1 MMRRIERENTG
12 NLRAGQDLVVAGN
25 PGLAGAAVIA
35 ERFHSHLKT
44 WFSGEYLEELEA
56 AGQKAEGALE
66 PVLAELASEITEA
79 EPIGEGGVLKAIW
92 NLTGAYET
100 GVRFALRQ
108 IPVTQATVEICE
120 RFELNPYRL
129 YSSSCALLASEN
141 GGRLAEK
148 LKARGIEAAVIGAV
162 RKGIAREMIVQEGQ
176 GFLEHPLLAIHGSH
190 YLIRADVHNHG
201 MQFIFDFQF
210 LYLINKPGSIFRS
223 RQLLLKCVKS
233 ETIVNTLV

>member
-1 MMRRIERENTG
+1 MEPCITAGTGIEETGFGYTMSLVSGKYKMIILYWLAEYSVLRYNELKRRLGTI
-12 NLRAGQDLVVAGN
+12 
-25 PGLAGAAVIA
+25 
-35 ERFHSHLKT
+35 SHKTLSLSLK
-44 WFSGEYLEELEA
+44 ELEA

-176 GFLEHPLLAIHGSH
+176 GFLERPQP
-190 YLIRADVHNHG
+190 DE
-201 MQFIFDFQF
+201 
-210 LYLINKPGSIFRS
+210 
-223 RQLLLKCVKS
+223 LLKAVPDYPVRK
-233 ETIVNTLV
+233 EADPEV

>member
-92 NLTGAYET
+92 NLTGAYAT

-176 GFLEHPLLAIHGSH
+176 GFLERPQP
-190 YLIRADVHNHG
+190 DE
-201 MQFIFDFQF
+201 
-210 LYLINKPGSIFRS
+210 
-223 RQLLLKCVKS
+223 LLKAVPDYPVRK
-233 ETIVNTLV
+233 EADPEV

>member
-79 EPIGEGGVLKAIW
+79 EPIGEGCVLKAIW
-92 NLTGAYET
+92 NLTGA
-100 GVRFALRQ
+100 RFALRQ

-176 GFLEHPLLAIHGSH
+176 GFLERPQP
-190 YLIRADVHNHG
+190 DE
-201 MQFIFDFQF
+201 
-210 LYLINKPGSIFRS
+210 
-223 RQLLLKCVKS
+223 LLKAVPDYPVRK
-233 ETIVNTLV
+233 EADPEV

>member
-1 MMRRIERENTG
+1 MRSRSGLKLIAVLGPVGVDGVDAQLARAERLAA
-12 NLRAGQDLVVAGN
+12 LRPLDGVDSHGLAPAMNHDLIPGRDFRGGGN
-25 PGLAGAAVIA
+25 PL
-35 ERFHSHLKT
+35 H
-44 WFSGEYLEELEA
+44 LEELEA

-176 GFLEHPLLAIHGSH
+176 GFLERPQP
-190 YLIRADVHNHG
+190 DE
-201 MQFIFDFQF
+201 
-210 LYLINKPGSIFRS
+210 
-223 RQLLLKCVKS
+223 LLKAVPDYPVRK
-233 ETIVNTLV
+233 EADPEV

>member
-79 EPIGEGGVLKAIW
+79 EPIGEGGV
-92 NLTGAYET
+92 
-100 GVRFALRQ
+100 
-108 IPVTQATVEICE
+108 
-120 RFELNPYRL
+120 
-129 YSSSCALLASEN
+129 
-141 GGRLAEK
+141 
-148 LKARGIEAAVIGAV
+148 
-162 RKGIAREMIVQEGQ
+162 
-176 GFLEHPLLAIHGSH
+176 
-190 YLIRADVHNHG
+190 
-201 MQFIFDFQF
+201 
-210 LYLINKPGSIFRS
+210 
-223 RQLLLKCVKS
+223 
-233 ETIVNTLV
+233 